1 MSWALVTSTH
11 FHFSSKQMIQKK
23 CPIKKTRNHRY
34 RFLFFLSFFFLF
46 FIFFILQNYRPW
58 YADWNEKW
66 RSQLELAF
74 NLQAPKGKIKNYIW
88 TLLCRH
94 GKTINTFW
102 QVVRNISYR
111 RKTRKSS
118 IVFFKK
124 RWTKRNLMAQLK
136 NQFIKKNV
144 LWATRSQCLRQ
155 HKRSEKL
162 AASKTLLAM
171 KRITSMLCIEEMIQ
185 NVTPTSS
192 SFFFS

>member
-11 FHFSSKQMIQKK
+11 FHFSSKQMVQKK

-34 RFLFFLSFFFLF
+34 RFLFFFLSFFFLF
-46 FIFFILQNYRPW
+46 FFILQNYRSW

-102 QVVRNISYR
+102 EVVRNISYR

-136 NQFIKKNV
+136 NKFIQKNV

>member
-11 FHFSSKQMIQKK
+11 FHFSSKQMVQKSAQSRRLG
-23 CPIKKTRNHRY
+23 TTGTD
-34 RFLFFLSFFFLF
+34 FFFFFLSFFLF

-102 QVVRNISYR
+102 EVVRNISYR

-144 LWATRSQCLRQ
+144 LWARDLNVWGNTR
-155 HKRSEKL
+155 
-162 AASKTLLAM
+162 
-171 KRITSMLCIEEMIQ
+171 
-185 NVTPTSS
+185 
-192 SFFFS
+192 